1 LADSPNSAA
10 TGSPTNTIH
19 NNNNINTATPER
31 NIPVAPLIAVVQQT
45 NHTAEAET
53 EAAIR
58 DAIPI
63 RQAGRERALFRF
75 STEGIL
81 PIWLPFPAF
90 SFEVVPIQHDQT
102 VGPIQ
107 SAEHAPTIPIDQEL
121 NPELENDN
129 QIHQQQEEQQETQIS
144 FIRRLLML
152 AGAIPMSPEEE
163 ARALTQ
169 LVDMFPQYDRSD
181 LSRELRNRGSLE
193 AVTEAILMGI
203 FSGVPRGE

>member
-1 LADSPNSAA
+1 M
-10 TGSPTNTIH
+10 
-19 NNNNINTATPER
+19 
-31 NIPVAPLIAVVQQT
+31 
-45 NHTAEAET
+45 
-53 EAAIR
+53 
-58 DAIPI
+58 
-63 RQAGRERALFRF
+63 
-75 STEGIL
+75 
-81 PIWLPFPAF
+81 
-90 SFEVVPIQHDQT
+90 
-102 VGPIQ
+102 GPIQ
-107 SAEHAPTIPIDQEL
+107 SNEHAPTIPRDQEL

-129 QIHQQQEEQQETQIS
+129 QIHQQQEQQQETQVS